1 MRVFL
6 RVAAIAALAGGIQAA
21 QAQLLITGND
31 EKITWDDDG
40 KLVPHPPGNDT
51 VSIIDISNR
60 TKPRIVANLPII
72 NSVVGPPTNLAITP
86 DQSIALVANSLD
98 WVADGSSWKSQ
109 PDNKVYVIDLK
120 ASPPAQIGVV
130 EVGKQPS
137 GMAINK
143 AGTLALVANRAEN
156 SVSVLAINGKDVKVV
171 DTVSIAAAQGG
182 PNEQVSAIAITPDGK
197 RALAAKFASN
207 KIALLDIDGQK
218 VTYTKYDVA
227 TGLWPYNVQ
236 ITHDGKLGLAG
247 NNGASGAS
255 DGQVDTVAVIDLE
268 AKPPRVINQVVVGD
282 GPEGLAVS
290 PASGYAAAIILNG
303 AGNVPKNA
311 FFHHD
316 KSYVSLLKIDGKK
329 VRRVAR
335 AEVGGLAEGAAFSPD
350 GKYLYIGNYLD
361 NDMTI
366 LRVENDKLVRV
377 GSLKLP
383 GHPASLRG
391 NSP

>member
-6 RVAAIAALAGGIQAA
+6 RVAAVAAIAGGIQTA
-21 QAQLLITGND
+21 QAQLLISGND
-31 EKITWDDDG
+31 EKVTWDDNG
-40 KLVPHPPGNDT
+40 KVVPHPPGKDT
-51 VSIIDISNR
+51 VSIIDIGNR
-60 TKPRIVANLPII
+60 TKPRIVANLPIM
-72 NSVVGPPTNLAITP
+72 NSVVGPPTNVAITP
-86 DQSIALVANSLD
+86 NQTIALVANSLD

-109 PDNKVYVIDLK
+109 PDNKIYVIDLK
-120 ASPPAQIGVV
+120 ASPPAQIGIVD
-130 EVGKQPS
+130 VGKQPS
-137 GMAINK
+137 GIAINK
-143 AGTLALVANRAEN
+143 AGTLALVADRAEN

-171 DTVSIAAAQGG
+171 DTVSIAATQSG

-197 RALAAKFASN
+197 RALAAKFASH

-218 VTYTKYDVA
+218 VTYTKYDMA

-236 ITHDGKLGLAG
+236 ITSDGKLGLAG

-255 DGQVDTVAVIDLE
+255 DGQVDTVAVIDLD
-268 AKPPRVINQVVVGD
+268 AKPPRVIDQVVVGD

-290 PASGYAAAIILNG
+290 PTGGYAAAIILNG
-303 AGNVPKNA
+303 TGNVPKNA
-311 FFHHD
+311 FFHQD

-350 GKYLYIGNYLD
+350 GKYLYVGNFLD
-361 NDMTI
+361 NDVTI
-366 LRVENDKLVRV
+366 LRVENDKLARV

>member
-1 MRVFL
+1 MRLFL
-6 RVAAIAALAGGIQAA
+6 RAALVAALAGGAHAA
-21 QAQLLITGND
+21 QAQLLISGND
-31 EKITWDDDG
+31 EKIVWDDEG
-40 KLVPHPPGNDT
+40 KIVTRPPGKDT
-51 VSIIDISNR
+51 VSIIDIGNR
-60 TKPRIVANLPII
+60 TKPRIVANLPIM
-72 NSVVGPPTNLAITP
+72 NSVVGPPTNVAITP

-98 WVADGSSWKSQ
+98 WVADGSGWKFQ
-109 PDNKVYVIDLK
+109 PDNKIFVIDLK
-120 ASPPAQIGVV
+120 ASPPAQIGIVQ
-130 EVGKQPS
+130 VGKQPS

-143 AGTLALVANRAEN
+143 AGTLALVTNRAEN
-156 SVSVLAINGKDVKVV
+156 SISVLAISGKEVKVV

-182 PNEQVSAIAITPDGK
+182 PNEQVSAVAITPDGK
-197 RALAAKFASN
+197 HALVAKFASH

-218 VTYTKYDVA
+218 VTYGKYDMA

-236 ITHDGKLGLAG
+236 ITSDGKLGLAG

-255 DGQVDTVAVIDLE
+255 DGQADTVAVIDLE
-268 AKPPRVINQVVVGD
+268 AKPPRVIDQVVVGD

-290 PASGYAAAIILNG
+290 PAGGYAAAIILNG
-303 AGNVPKNA
+303 VGNVPKSA
-311 FFHHD
+311 FFHRD
-316 KSYVSLLKIDGKK
+316 KSFVALLKIEGKK

-350 GKYLYIGNYLD
+350 GKYLYVGNYLD
-361 NDMTI
+361 NDLTI
-366 LRVENDKLVRV
+366 LRIENDKLVKV